1 MSDHNDLR
9 ATMLDERV
17 GAMKRELTPARDLW
31 PEISSQLAP
40 RDSAAAGSPPAW
52 RPRGWASIGVAVAA
66 GYLLAIWFP
75 FASIAGRNG
84 AEPLAPQLQGGLMQS
99 IQQSLDQLPVSTRA
113 VVETDVAGF
122 ELDWLRIEEALEAE
136 PDNPL
141 LNELLMSAQERAQSV
156 QDRLDRL
163 ANSSAEAVQI

>member
-1 MSDHNDLR
+1 MS
-9 ATMLDERV
+9 
-17 GAMKRELTPARDLW
+17 
-31 PEISSQLAP
+31 
-40 RDSAAAGSPPAW
+40 
-52 RPRGWASIGVAVAA
+52 
-66 GYLLAIWFP
+66 
-75 FASIAGRNG
+75 
-84 AEPLAPQLQGGLMQS
+84 S

>member
-1 MSDHNDLR
+1 MSDNNDLR
-9 ATMLDERV
+9 ATNLDERV

-31 PEISSQLAP
+31 PEIASQLAP
-40 RDSAAAGSPPAW
+40 RDSAAAGSPSAW

-84 AEPLAPQLQGGLMQS
+84 AEPLPTELQGGLMQS
-99 IQQSLDQLPVSTRA
+99 IQQSLDQLPASTRA

-122 ELDWLRIEEALEAE
+122 ELDRLRIEEALEAE

-163 ANSSAEAVQI
+163 ANSSANAVQI

>member
-1 MSDHNDLR
+1 MSDNNDIGTR
-9 ATMLDERV
+9 MLDERV
-17 GAMKRELTPARDLW
+17 GHMKRELMPDRDLW
-31 PEISSQLAP
+31 PEISSRLAP
-40 RDSAAAGSPPAW
+40 RDRAAAGSPPAW
-52 RPRGWASIGVAVAA
+52 RPRGWVSIGVAVAA

-75 FASIAGRNG
+75 FASITGRIG
-84 AEPLAPQLQGGLMQS
+84 PEPLPTQLQGGLMQS
-99 IQQSLDQLPVSTRA
+99 IQQSLDQLPVGTRA

-141 LNELLMSAQERAQSV
+141 LIELLMSAQERALSV
-156 QDRLDRL
+156 QGRLDRL